1 MRKNLAKSIRNPL
14 GRSRFYWTLNRD
26 RISQI
31 LKDYPIRAKDTAKIN
46 RNLDFFIQVSRDNRT
61 FNELAIAHGLNRST
75 VRDIVYDM
83 YSKTSNAVEA
93 DIVYYKRNRDLWLT
107 KVKNNG

>member
-1 MRKNLAKSIRNPL
+1 MRNNLAKSIYNPL

-46 RNLDFFIQVSRDNRT
+46 RNLDLFIQVSRDNRT
-61 FNELAIAHGLNRST
+61 FNELALAYGLNRST

-83 YSKTSNAVEA
+83 YVKTSNSVVA
-93 DIVYYKRNRDLWLT
+93 DILYYKRNRDLWLT
-107 KVKNNG
+107 KVKNR